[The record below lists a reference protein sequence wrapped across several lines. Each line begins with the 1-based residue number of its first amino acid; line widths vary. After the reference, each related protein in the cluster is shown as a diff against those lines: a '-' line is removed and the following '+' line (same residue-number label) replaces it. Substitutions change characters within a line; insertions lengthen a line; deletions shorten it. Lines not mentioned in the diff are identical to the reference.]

1 VDEKGIVSGMNLG
14 MRFFCDAFLN
24 LCISGLFLKE
34 KKGQNSEELII
45 VTFLQKKKSTNL
57 TCMCDFKAFLSIV
70 AAI

>member
-45 VTFLQKKKSTNL
+45 VTFLQKKVYKFN
-57 TCMCDFKAFLSIV
+57 MHV
-70 AAI
+70 

>member
-45 VTFLQKKKSTNL
+45 VTFLQKKSTNL